1 MTNKLRGIINR
12 TEQKTEEKFIK
23 NTNFELFSGKIQ
35 KKSDFSL
42 NSGNLCLTLQLELRP
57 FGW

>member
-42 NSGNLCLTLQLELRP
+42 NSGNLYVTLQFELCP
-57 FGW
+57 VVS